1 MEKKLIKPFE
11 LKKELLNL
19 VNLKK
24 TSTYDPEDFCSLRNR
39 EDNDLSFL
47 TNRFNL
53 DSDEFKINEKYKM
66 LCLLRCKG
74 CARCFYNQ
82 NNILNVLKLRDK
94 ILTAKTSKDVMQYI
108 SKQPWNKDFRK
119 MTLKHY
125 TDNVAEAHRILL
137 GHFGRRTILSAFIWS
152 LDIEN
157 KYNWID
163 INTEFVNWYNHE
175 NKEV

>member
-19 VNLKK
+19 VKLKK
-24 TSTYDPEDFCSLRNR
+24 TSTYDPEHFCSIRNR
-39 EDNDLSFL
+39 NHDYLSFL
-47 TNRFNL
+47 TNGFSL

-66 LCLLRCKG
+66 LCLSKGKG

-82 NNILNVLKLRDK
+82 KNLPNVLKLRDK

-108 SKQPWNKDFRK
+108 SKQPWKKDFRRI
-119 MTLKHY
+119 TLKYHK
-125 TDNVAEAHRILL
+125 DNVAEAHRILL
-137 GHFGRRTILSAFIWS
+137 GHLGKKTILSAFVWD
-152 LDIEN
+152 LDIES
-157 KYNWID
+157 KYNWVD
-163 INTEFVNWYNHE
+163 INTEFVYWYNHE